1 MEIISLSL
9 DEETLDKID
18 EIQEEASFNGR
29 SELIRTA
36 VENLH
41 QEVED
46 NQSLEGELNALIVV
60 RHPHKKEQRI
70 AHISHDFDDIVTT
83 QLHSKLDGDNCLEVF
98 HTQGNADKV
107 IDFYNELEGSK
118 HTESVN
124 ILPQT

>member
-18 EIQEEASFNGR
+18 EIQEKASFNGR

-46 NQSLEGELNALIVV
+46 NQSLEGELNAVIIV

-70 AHISHDFDDIVTT
+70 AHISHDFDDVVTT
-83 QLHSKLDGDNCLEVF
+83 QLHSKLDGENCLEVF
-98 HTQGNADKV
+98 HTQGRADRV
-107 IDFYNELEGSK
+107 IEFFNNLEGSK

>member
-9 DEETLDKID
+9 DEETLDKI
-18 EIQEEASFNGR
+18 EGIQDKASFNGR

-41 QEVED
+41 QEVEE
-46 NQSLEGELNALIVV
+46 NQSLEGDLNALVVV
-60 RHPHKKEQRI
+60 RHPHSREQRI

-83 QLHSKLDGDNCLEVF
+83 QLHSKLDGENCLEVF
-98 HTQGNADKV
+98 HTQGRAERV
-107 IDFYNELEGSK
+107 IKFYNELEGSK

-124 ILPQT
+124 MLPQS

>member
-9 DEETLDKID
+9 DEETLEKIED
-18 EIQEEASFNGR
+18 IREKASFNGR

-36 VENLH
+36 IENLH

-46 NQSLEGELNALIVV
+46 NQSLEGDLNALIVV

-70 AHISHDFDDIVTT
+70 AHLSHEYDGIVNT
-83 QLHSKLDGDNCLEVF
+83 QLHSKLDGERCLEVF
-98 HTQGNADKV
+98 QTQGKAKKV
-107 IDFYNELEGSK
+107 IEFYNELEGSK

-124 ILPQT
+124 MLPQN